1 MVWAKKA
8 AAGNGQK
15 RKLKLTLTIIA
26 TAHTSNSTLPI
37 LIKMILDE
45 PHNQT
50 RIENKVMLK
59 KLFTWCQ
66 REDLQFKTW
75 TVLEMKDHME

>member
-15 RKLKLTLTIIA
+15 RKLKLMLKIIA
-26 TAHTSNSTLPI
+26 TAHTPNSTLPI

-50 RIENKVMLK
+50 RIENEVMLE
-59 KLFTWCQ
+59 KLFTWC
-66 REDLQFKTW
+66 
-75 TVLEMKDHME
+75 